1 MGLKRRWSHYLL
13 IEELINQTTIL
24 NGIVSCSMFVDRLNQ
39 LEKAVAC
46 FSTALKLDP
55 FFVDGYIAR
64 GNVYM
69 DYGHAAGLLT
79 AR

>member
-1 MGLKRRWSHYLL
+1 
-13 IEELINQTTIL
+13 
-24 NGIVSCSMFVDRLNQ
+24 MFVARLNQ

-46 FSTALKLDP
+46 FSTAIKLDP

-69 DYGHAAGLLT
+69 DYGHDRGLLT
-79 AR
+79 ARSVTSNSTVTDLAVRRPLSWP

>member
-1 MGLKRRWSHYLL
+1 MTS
-13 IEELINQTTIL
+13 
-24 NGIVSCSMFVDRLNQ
+24 SMFVARLNQ

-46 FSTALKLDP
+46 FSTAIKLDP

-69 DYGHAAGLLT
+69 DT
-79 AR
+79 AMTGVFSQLGQLPPCTLHVTLFIIVTDSDGQ

>member
-1 MGLKRRWSHYLL
+1 MGVERRWSHYWPTR
-13 IEELINQTTIL
+13 ELIHKTTL
-24 NGIVSCSMFVDRLNQ
+24 LSAIVTCSMFVDRLNQ

-46 FSTALKLDP
+46 FSTAIKLDP

-69 DYGHAAGLLT
+69 DYGHAAGLLI

>member
-1 MGLKRRWSHYLL
+1 
-13 IEELINQTTIL
+13 
-24 NGIVSCSMFVDRLNQ
+24 MFVARLNQ

-46 FSTALKLDP
+46 FSTAIKLDP

-69 DYGHAAGLLT
+69 DYGHDRGLLT
-79 AR
+79 ARSVTVELEVTDLAVRRPLSWP